1 MADKSSQPI
10 VVKKIVQGGGHHGG
24 SWKVAYADFVTAM
37 MAFFLLMW
45 LMGSTTKEQ
54 KAAISE
60 YFNNPSPEEGT
71 SLKPSPSAIQGP
83 GGSGSSLLDQG
94 GVGVLSAEEKTV
106 SDASESPEEEKKE
119 AVDEQNAKEAAE
131 KSFRERVE
139 QMLEELKEL
148 TRKSETLR
156 QYADQLL
163 FDLTS
168 EGLRIQVIDK
178 ENRPMFDVGSAAL
191 KPHTIEI
198 LREITKVINEINS
211 PVSISGHTDARRL
224 DRAGYSNWELSTE
237 RANAARRALVASG
250 IAEGKVAR
258 VVGLASS
265 QLFNTGDPMDSTN
278 RRVSITVL
286 SPDSVSRNA
295 ESPVAGDAAAAPH
308 TVAPAPAAA
317 PPETPHGNGNGSR
330 KSKP

>member
-24 SWKVAYADFVTAM
+24 AWKVAYADFVTAM

-94 GVGVLSAEEKTV
+94 GIGVLSAEEKTV
-106 SDASESPEEEKKE
+106 SDSAESPEEERKE
-119 AVDEQNAKEAAE
+119 EVDEQGAKAAAE
-131 KSFRERVE
+131 KTFRERVE
-139 QMLEELKEL
+139 QMLEDLKEL

-211 PVSISGHTDARRL
+211 PVSISGHPDARRL

-265 QLFNTGDPMDSTN
+265 QLFNPADPMDSTN

-295 ESPVAGDAAAAPH
+295 EAPVAGEAASAPSS
-308 TVAPAPAAA
+308 TAPAA
-317 PPETPHGNGNGSR
+317 PERPHGSANGNGAR
-330 KSKP
+330 KTTP

>member
-106 SDASESPEEEKKE
+106 SDSPESPEEEKKE
-119 AVDEQNAKEAAE
+119 EAEEQNAKEAAE
-131 KSFRERVE
+131 KTFRERVE

-148 TRKSETLR
+148 ARKSETLR

-168 EGLRIQVIDK
+168 EGLRIQIIDK

-191 KPHTIEI
+191 KPHTTEI

-224 DRAGYSNWELSTE
+224 ERAGYSNWELSTE

-265 QLFNTGDPMDSTN
+265 QLFNPADPMDSTN

-286 SPDSVSRNA
+286 SPESVSRNA
-295 ESPVAGDAAAAPH
+295 ESPVAGEQTPAAAPAAAAP
-308 TVAPAPAAA
+308 PQRS
-317 PPETPHGNGNGSR
+317 HGNGNGSR
-330 KSKP
+330 KGKP